1 MNKDKLEYIENTGLM
16 FEAFGMTRMSG
27 RFFGYLIV
35 NDKDAAS
42 FNDIKEALNASKGS
56 ISGTSTQLLN
66 AGLIEQVSLP
76 GDRKTYYRLNK
87 DRVGSILKA
96 RTKLFEQFADTLV
109 EGRRLKQRDDEVS
122 DWLLEIST
130 FYSWIGDQIDE
141 TLKEWELNKKEIIK
155 QKRSEYEK
163 REK

>member
-1 MNKDKLEYIENTGLM
+1 MNKKKLEYIENTGLM

-27 RFFGYLIV
+27 RFFGYLVV

-56 ISGTSTQLLN
+56 ISGTSSQLLN

-76 GDRKTYYRLNK
+76 GDRKTYYRLSK

-96 RTKLFEQFADTLV
+96 RTKLFEQFAKTLV
-109 EGRRLKQRDDEVS
+109 EGRSLKNREDDVS
-122 DWLLEIST
+122 EWLLEIST

-141 TLKEWELNKKEIIK
+141 TLEEWEKNKKEIIK
-155 QKRSEYEK
+155 KKRSEYEK

>member
-1 MNKDKLEYIENTGLM
+1 MEYIENTGLM

-27 RFFGYLIV
+27 RFFGYLVV

-56 ISGTSTQLLN
+56 ISGTSSQLLN

-76 GDRKTYYRLNK
+76 GDRKTYYRLSK

-96 RTKLFEQFADTLV
+96 RTKLFEQFAKTLV
-109 EGRRLKQRDDEVS
+109 EGRSLKNREDDVS
-122 DWLLEIST
+122 EWLLEIST

-141 TLKEWELNKKEIIK
+141 TLEEWEKNKKEIIK
-155 QKRSEYEK
+155 KKRSEYEK

>member
-1 MNKDKLEYIENTGLM
+1 MNKKKLEYIENTGLM

-27 RFFGYLIV
+27 RFFGYLVV
-35 NDKDAAS
+35 NDKDTAS

-56 ISGTSTQLLN
+56 ISGTSSQLLN

-76 GDRKTYYRLNK
+76 GDRKTYYRLSK

-96 RTKLFEQFADTLV
+96 RTKLFEQFAKTLV
-109 EGRRLKQRDDEVS
+109 EGRSLKNREDDVS
-122 DWLLEIST
+122 EWLLEIST

-141 TLKEWELNKKEIIK
+141 TLEEWEKNKKEIIK
-155 QKRSEYEK
+155 KKRSEYEK